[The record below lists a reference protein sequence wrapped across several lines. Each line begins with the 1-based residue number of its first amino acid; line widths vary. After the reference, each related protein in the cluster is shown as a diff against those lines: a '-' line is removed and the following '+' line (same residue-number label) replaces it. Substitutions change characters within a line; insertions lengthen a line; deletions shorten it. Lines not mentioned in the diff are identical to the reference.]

1 MSQDMMSTLKGL
13 LGDNADEKIQSV
25 LSALGNSRSASDS
38 EPASTPAPQAS
49 DLSSSQTNQVFNP
62 DALEYIGKLKNIVD
76 DMGKANDSRSNLLL
90 SLKPYMRS
98 ERQKS
103 IDNAIR
109 LLNISKFS
117 GLFKL

>member
-1 MSQDMMSTLKGL
+1 MSDDILNTLKGM
-13 LGDNADEKIQSV
+13 LGDNAEEKIQSV
-25 LSALGNSRSASDS
+25 LSSLSGNSAPSS
-38 EPASTPAPQAS
+38 ENEIATPSVSPS
-49 DLSSSQTNQVFNP
+49 INTDT
-62 DALEYIGKLKNIVD
+62 LESFSKIKEIID
-76 DMGKANDSRSNLLL
+76 DFGRANDSRSNLLL

-103 IDNAIR
+103 IDDAIR

>member
-1 MSQDMMSTLKGL
+1 MSDDILNTLKGM
-13 LGDNADEKIQSV
+13 LGDNAEEKIQSV
-25 LSALGNSRSASDS
+25 LSSLGGNSTPSS
-38 EPASTPAPQAS
+38 ETESVPSPI
-49 DLSSSQTNQVFNP
+49 SSPINTE
-62 DALEYIGKLKNIVD
+62 ALESFSKIKDIID
-76 DMGKANDSRSNLLL
+76 DFGKANDSRSNLLL

>member
-1 MSQDMMSTLKGL
+1 MSDDILNTLKGM
-13 LGDNADEKIQSV
+13 LGDNAEEKIQSV
-25 LSALGNSRSASDS
+25 LSSLGGNSTPSS
-38 EPASTPAPQAS
+38 ETESVPSPI
-49 DLSSSQTNQVFNP
+49 SSSINTE
-62 DALEYIGKLKNIVD
+62 ALESFSKIKDIID
-76 DMGKANDSRSNLLL
+76 DFGKANDSRSNLLL

>member
-1 MSQDMMSTLKGL
+1 MSDDILNTLKGM
-13 LGDNADEKIQSV
+13 LGDNAEEKIQSV
-25 LSALGNSRSASDS
+25 LSSLSGNSAPSS
-38 EPASTPAPQAS
+38 ENEIAP
-49 DLSSSQTNQVFNP
+49 SSVSPSINT
-62 DALEYIGKLKNIVD
+62 DALESFSKIKEIID
-76 DMGKANDSRSNLLL
+76 DFGRANDSRSNLLL

>member
-1 MSQDMMSTLKGL
+1 MSDDILNTLKGM
-13 LGDNADEKIQSV
+13 LGDNAEEKIQSV
-25 LSALGNSRSASDS
+25 LSSLGGNPPQTS
-38 EPASTPAPQAS
+38 ENEIAP
-49 DLSSSQTNQVFNP
+49 SSVSPSINT
-62 DALEYIGKLKNIVD
+62 DALESFSKIKEIID
-76 DMGKANDSRSNLLL
+76 DFGRANDSRSNLLL